1 MKKWVSLHQHTDESN
16 AGGYFEIVTK
26 YTDYINYAKE
36 NKLPAVAITNH
47 GNVARWIK
55 HKLGVEEAGLK
66 YIHGIEAY
74 VTMDLDVKER
84 GYHTILLAKNYEGVK
99 QINRMSSKSFDRN
112 DGHYYYKPRILFD
125 DLVKNVEK
133 GNIFVTTACL
143 AGGLSQTYDKSTLNE
158 DDVSKILS
166 YSDDDLTN
174 RDEEF
179 PYSLW
184 FKKWV
189 EFAVNNRDRV
199 YLEVQPHIYKP
210 QASYNKLLLTLAK
223 EYGLKIIA
231 ANDIHA
237 LNPRHD
243 ELRKLIKKGK
253 GGSYETDDD
262 FELWCKT
269 YDEMLEGFDKQ
280 GVLSSE
286 EAISALDATIEIV
299 NQIEEF
305 ELDKSHKYPKLYE
318 DEEAEFQKDIKQGF
332 VKRGLNKLPV
342 KERNKY
348 VERVNYE
355 YSVYKKNGAIS
366 YMLADKAMID
376 AAKADG
382 RHVGYGR
389 GSVSG
394 SLIAYLTGSTEIDSV
409 RHGLSFERFMNP
421 ERVSLADID
430 HDWLGE
436 DKLWV
441 QEWLLNNPQLHAAS
455 IMTANTYGLKGGI
468 KALARGMGGY
478 TPLEVQN
485 ICNQIEDDVIP
496 DELYQ
501 SHRDL
506 IDGAQEILG
515 VIDSFGRH
523 AAGIVLN
530 TDTLDDTMGTQTISG
545 WDYPVSQIAMKEID
559 YCNWTKF
566 DVLGL
571 DNMGLIT
578 RTCEL
583 AGLPFLTPDST
594 DIIDFNDENVWK
606 SMRDFNVGIF
616 QFEGDRAGKLLKDLF
631 SDETLARIRTDVRDV
646 NYIDLLSLC
655 NAAQRPSGASYVE
668 AVTEGKRKDN
678 GHKALNDFLAPT
690 LGYLVY
696 QEQIMEFLVKFC
708 GYSAGMADLIRR
720 GIGEFFAC

>member
-125 DLVKNVEK
+125 DLVENVEK

-189 EFAVNNRDRV
+189 EFAANNRDRV

-210 QASYNKLLLTLAK
+210 QASYNKLLLALSK
-223 EYGLKIIA
+223 EYDLKIIA

-286 EAISALDATIEIV
+286 EAISALDATLEIV

-478 TPLEVQN
+478 TPLEVQD

>member
-74 VTMDLDVKER
+74 VTMDLNVKER

-125 DLVKNVEK
+125 DLVENVEK

-210 QASYNKLLLTLAK
+210 QALYNKLLLTLAK

-286 EAISALDATIEIV
+286 EATSALDATIEIV

-348 VERVNYE
+348 VKRVNYE

-478 TPLEVQN
+478 TPLEVQD

-501 SHRDL
+501 SHKDL

>member
-125 DLVKNVEK
+125 DLVENVEK

-210 QASYNKLLLTLAK
+210 QALYNKLLLTLAK

-286 EAISALDATIEIV
+286 EATSALDATIEIV

-348 VERVNYE
+348 VKRVNYE

-478 TPLEVQN
+478 TPLEVQD

-501 SHRDL
+501 SHKDL

>member
-125 DLVKNVEK
+125 DLVENVEK

-210 QASYNKLLLTLAK
+210 QALYNKLLLTLAK

-286 EAISALDATIEIV
+286 EATSALDATVEIV

-348 VERVNYE
+348 VKRVNYE

-478 TPLEVQN
+478 TPLEVQD